1 MVSFRHGRFREQAK
15 FLCHQFVQDPDL
27 PIGKLLSDESVTQ
40 ALTAIQGVW
49 LDRVYS
55 PLVTVW
61 VFLTQ
66 VLSADHSCRAAV
78 ARLIAH
84 RVCRGERPCSAETG
98 AYCQARKRL
107 PESFFSTLARG
118 AGAALEASVDPS
130 WRWKGRRVY
139 LFDGSTVSMPD
150 TPENQNA
157 YPQNT
162 TQQPGIGFPI
172 ARIAAFFSLATGAVI
187 ELGICRYAGKGQGE
201 VTLLRQL
208 WDMLCPGDVLLTDR
222 LMANWTNIFLMQQ
235 RGLELVARLNKA
247 NRKADFRRG
256 KRLGKYDHIVS
267 WRKPSSIRSLDR
279 DTYQALPEFI
289 TIRECLIPVAQ
300 PGFRTKSIVIV
311 TTLLDPMQTTPD
323 DLGKLYRARWN
334 VELDLRSLKD
344 TLHVDVLRCKTPELV
359 RKEIWT
365 HILAYNLIRTIMA
378 QAATQHQTEPRSIS
392 FKGTVQT
399 LSAFQSLLLV
409 PNQLSAAERKYIVEQ
424 LLDAIVS
431 QRVGDRP
438 DRFEPRL
445 RKRRNKKYDL
455 LMKPRNEVKRS
466 MAKQVSEN

>member
-1 MVSFRHGRFREQAK
+1 MVSFRHGRFRQQAK

-49 LDRVYS
+49 LDRVYP
-55 PLVTVW
+55 PLVTLW

-98 AYCQARKRL
+98 AYCQARKRYRKSSSRHSRVEQVQPWMPVSIL
-107 PESFFSTLARG
+107 RGTGRGVVSTSL
-118 AGAALEASVDPS
+118 
-130 WRWKGRRVY
+130 
-139 LFDGSTVSMPD
+139 TVPPFRCRD
-150 TPENQNA
+150 TPENQKA
-157 YPQNT
+157 YPQNS

-208 WDMLCPGDVLLTDR
+208 WDVLCPGDVLITDR

-256 KRLGKYDHIVS
+256 KRLGRYDHIVS

-279 DTYQALPEFI
+279 ETYQSLPESA
-289 TIRECLIPVAQ
+289 IRH
-300 PGFRTKSIVIV
+300 R
-311 TTLLDPMQTTPD
+311 
-323 DLGKLYRARWN
+323 
-334 VELDLRSLKD
+334 
-344 TLHVDVLRCKTPELV
+344 RCGCA
-359 RKEIWT
+359 W
-365 HILAYNLIRTIMA
+365 
-378 QAATQHQTEPRSIS
+378 S
-392 FKGTVQT
+392 
-399 LSAFQSLLLV
+399 
-409 PNQLSAAERKYIVEQ
+409 
-424 LLDAIVS
+424 
-431 QRVGDRP
+431 
-438 DRFEPRL
+438 
-445 RKRRNKKYDL
+445 
-455 LMKPRNEVKRS
+455 
-466 MAKQVSEN
+466 

>member
-1 MVSFRHGRFREQAK
+1 
-15 FLCHQFVQDPDL
+15 
-27 PIGKLLSDESVTQ
+27 
-40 ALTAIQGVW
+40 
-49 LDRVYS
+49 
-55 PLVTVW
+55 
-61 VFLTQ
+61 
-66 VLSADHSCRAAV
+66 
-78 ARLIAH
+78 
-84 RVCRGERPCSAETG
+84 
-98 AYCQARKRL
+98 
-107 PESFFSTLARG
+107 
-118 AGAALEASVDPS
+118 
-130 WRWKGRRVY
+130 
-139 LFDGSTVSMPD
+139 
-150 TPENQNA
+150 
-157 YPQNT
+157 
-162 TQQPGIGFPI
+162 
-172 ARIAAFFSLATGAVI
+172 
-187 ELGICRYAGKGQGE
+187 
-201 VTLLRQL
+201 
-208 WDMLCPGDVLLTDR
+208 
-222 LMANWTNIFLMQQ
+222 MANWTNIFLMQQ

-279 DTYQALPEFI
+279 ETYQSLPEFI
-289 TIRECLIPVAQ
+289 TIRECLIRVAQ

-311 TTLLDPMQTTPD
+311 TTLLDPLQTTSD

-344 TLHVDVLRCKTPELV
+344 TLHMDVLRCKTPELV

-378 QAATQHQTEPRSIS
+378 QAATQHKIEPRTIS

-409 PNQLSAAERKYIVEQ
+409 PDQQNAAARKRIVGQ

-431 QRVGDRP
+431 QRAGDRP

-455 LMKPRNEVKRS
+455 LMKPRHEAKRS
-466 MAKQVSEN
+466 MAKQVREN